1 MIHFIKAMLTFRIR
15 EGIFTSDSLMLVN
28 RRVVDK
34 RHALCEDTKPVKKRK
49 HAYFFTKTITF
60 NLPAPSCST
69 DEPNMEEP
77 CVLCGLPEDGRTDK
91 MCKLC
96 TDLVTNG
103 LADVVTVPAA
113 LLK

>member
-1 MIHFIKAMLTFRIR
+1 MLTFRIR
-15 EGIFTSDSLMLVN
+15 EGVFTSDSLMLVN
-28 RRVVDK
+28 RWVVDK
-34 RHALCEDTKPVKKRK
+34 RHALGEYTKPVNKGKR
-49 HAYFFTKTITF
+49 AYFLTNTITF
-60 NLPAPSCST
+60 NLPPPSPAPSCST

-77 CVLCGLPEDGRTDK
+77 CVLCGLPEDGPTDK

-96 TDLVTNG
+96 TDLVTDG